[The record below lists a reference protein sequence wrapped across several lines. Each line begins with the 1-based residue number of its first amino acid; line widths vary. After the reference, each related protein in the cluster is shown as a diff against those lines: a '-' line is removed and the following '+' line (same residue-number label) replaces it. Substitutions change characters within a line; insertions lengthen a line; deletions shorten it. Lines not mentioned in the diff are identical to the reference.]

1 MVSVHVRD
9 EAHPEQLLRQHMQ
22 LDVEPEPWGAF
33 TTFQHRGM
41 FAGSK
46 DQKLADGGHLN
57 PSRASGWLQTGEAWH
72 MQDLALP
79 SQAQYSLA
87 NNALMMP
94 EAHRS
99 VQPPGPPYQGTVSS
113 EAGMMR
119 KTKPSFRGNPTY
131 T

>member
-1 MVSVHVRD
+1 MLILDGCVVSWHFWRTDTRGVVSVHVRD

-79 SQAQYSLA
+79 HRLNIPSLT
-87 NNALMMP
+87 M
-94 EAHRS
+94 HS
-99 VQPPGPPYQGTVSS
+99 
-113 EAGMMR
+113 
-119 KTKPSFRGNPTY
+119 
-131 T
+131 